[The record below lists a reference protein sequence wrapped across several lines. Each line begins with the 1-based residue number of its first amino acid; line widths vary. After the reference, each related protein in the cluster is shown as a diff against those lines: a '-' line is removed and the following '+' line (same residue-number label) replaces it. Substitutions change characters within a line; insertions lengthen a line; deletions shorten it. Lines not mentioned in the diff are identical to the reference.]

1 MISELLTV
9 GLLAVWGSQHSILAS
24 DFAKKKFGVAPL
36 DKRYRI
42 FYNIVS
48 VLTLLIVELAISN
61 FLSPNGIRLTP
72 LMDISLLHIQIIYYS
87 LQYVGVIIAIGALIQ
102 ANPLKF
108 LGVIQQKPN
117 ELKKTGFY
125 RFSRHPMYAGFLL
138 ILLAGLL
145 ISRNSVNTIKI
156 IGYII
161 YLAIGAKIEERRL
174 KKSFKNYDI
183 MFTRGFFFPYRKKHF
198 KVIFRRR
205 L

>member
-1 MISELLTV
+1 M
-9 GLLAVWGSQHSILAS
+9 AVWGSQHSILAS

-42 FYNIVS
+42 FFNSIS
-48 VLTLLIVELAISN
+48 VLTLLIVELIISN
-61 FLSPNGIRLTP
+61 FLNPNGIHLTP
-72 LMDISLLHIQIIYYS
+72 LIDISLLHIQIAYYT
-87 LQYVGVIIAIGALIQ
+87 LQYIGIIIAIGALIQ
-102 ANPLKF
+102 INPLKI

-117 ELKKTGFY
+117 KLIKNGFY

-145 ISRNSVNTIKI
+145 ISKNSVTIIKI

-183 MFTRGFFFPYRKKHF
+183 MFTRGFLFPFRKKHF

-205 L
+205 PKTLTNRLKK